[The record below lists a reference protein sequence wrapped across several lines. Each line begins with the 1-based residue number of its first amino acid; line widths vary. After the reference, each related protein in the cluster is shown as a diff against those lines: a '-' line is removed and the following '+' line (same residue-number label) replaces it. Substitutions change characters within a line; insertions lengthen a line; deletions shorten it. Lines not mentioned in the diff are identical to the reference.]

1 MAPHPAEASYRG
13 GLEENHS
20 QRFPCLG
27 LPPHV
32 GPVRTRQ
39 SSTWRLDV
47 AEWVALGF
55 PLGFARLSTLL
66 LPGSDGGC
74 SSPLYPPAPPRSTC
88 AVMAAPGA
96 WALWW
101 AGCLK
106 KLGTQPPKPLPS
118 GEQEAGCRHV
128 LAPWPCRPP
137 QA

>member
-1 MAPHPAEASYRG
+1 M
-13 GLEENHS
+13 
-20 QRFPCLG
+20 
-27 LPPHV
+27 
-32 GPVRTRQ
+32 
-39 SSTWRLDV
+39 

-96 WALWW
+96 WVLWW